1 MVWFLLYEAARFGFI
16 EERSLSMEY
25 FVGFDVSLEKT
36 RVCVLD
42 CDGTVTFDV
51 CAASAWRRSLQP

>member
-1 MVWFLLYEAARFGFI
+1 
-16 EERSLSMEY
+16 MEY

-42 CDGTVTFDV
+42 GDGTVTFDV
-51 CAASAWRRSLQP
+51 CAASARRRSLQP